1 MRKKKQKAEKST
13 PEQGQLK
20 KKSQGVMTM
29 GKMSDDFSSE
39 SGKDRRHERENRS
52 LAMNGLVSGKQ
63 VPEGFASVTHGQF
76 DVLESGLGSD
86 FVPVFV
92 VYRVTLHEL
101 EDGGGI
107 ARQQDSGINDP

>member
-1 MRKKKQKAEKST
+1 
-13 PEQGQLK
+13 
-20 KKSQGVMTM
+20 
-29 GKMSDDFSSE
+29 
-39 SGKDRRHERENRS
+39 
-52 LAMNGLVSGKQ
+52 MNGLVSGKQ

-107 ARQQDSGINDP
+107 SRNKVAAYMILNLPRIFFRNRFVMLEFLKVDEGGASPAEGKELFRLADLIFQCSRQAAHCAF

>member
-1 MRKKKQKAEKST
+1 
-13 PEQGQLK
+13 
-20 KKSQGVMTM
+20 MTM
-29 GKMSDDFSSE
+29 GKMSDDVPSE
-39 SGKDRRHERENRS
+39 SGKDRRHEREN
-52 LAMNGLVSGKQ
+52 APCDEWAGFGKQ

-76 DVLESGLGSD
+76 DVIESGLGSD

-107 ARQQDSGINDP
+107 SREQGSGIYDS